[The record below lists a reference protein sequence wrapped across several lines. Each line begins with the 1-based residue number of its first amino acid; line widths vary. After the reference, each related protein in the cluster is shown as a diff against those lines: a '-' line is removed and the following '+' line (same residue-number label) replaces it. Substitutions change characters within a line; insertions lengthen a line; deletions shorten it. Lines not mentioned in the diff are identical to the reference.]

1 MIASESEEYDSGL
14 PTDSES
20 RTQQRTF
27 SSQKD
32 DLSDYG
38 TDRSSP
44 DTGKVLSEKGGPY
57 EAKIQATAMDLRQ
70 KAEERHEESASK
82 EKSHTVTC
90 TITICFAIPSPPKK
104 EDYETIADHKGKGN
118 GKHHKKVIEA
128 PKAQKYFHFEYFLLP
143 EDTEPTKVDVVMFG
157 VVAKLYMEHETR
169 LLKPWQENEKIWLTW
184 NHSVELCVTKEVL
197 LKALK
202 HQIHVKVWS
211 TKDKVSA
218 KARFDRP
225 KAFRVS
231 TVKQGEDPEVKHLV
245 LNQRKLF
252 EDSLP
257 RQSFFPE
264 KNGNVVYKDDYNTE
278 ALKRAKLEKFP
289 PAIFPEPS
297 MLDLELDTSVK
308 RLEMSNTGLSVVAQ
322 CEKSPAGQT
331 GKKKSAKS
339 SADMKVNLQGLQSNI
354 QSSKDQK
361 LEASSSKGEH
371 GVLHH
376 LKHSDTVI
384 PYEVRKKSETER
396 YENTASARIPQGERK
411 CLTLSIDFMPLLAGD
426 LSVISRLQECSY
438 HILDCYVTL
447 ALNTPLL
454 SDQQRHDLNPMVIR
468 ILSATCLPTLPTP
481 ISVLQVTSRPAAGWG
496 SIVDYHFTCTPCWRV
511 LEVPTPVTQSPI
523 TASAVA
529 CRQFHVSVEFAEGVT
544 LLRLKTPDAKA
555 VSRSVVLRLASLQ
568 KDLEKCIPVYCRYRF
583 QDHLF
588 HQTHGQTHGTHVF
601 FKDVYVV
608 FVGTM
613 SPGKLREFLLGPPI
627 EIEVHDRDQKIQE
640 NISRPSLF
648 GMEPEDEK
656 LSNVG
661 LITSKSTIHNP
672 FTQRDRL
679 SDPYGIAKMRLSELV
694 YGATYLNIS
703 VPILSCESPDATE
716 HRSDGKSGGIIGSD
730 IDRQVSPLPVGHYL
744 DAQSH
749 LKVRVDLA
757 VPLSSE
763 AVTPDCPFGRIIYIF
778 DYKNNK
784 LFQDLIMKITEINCR
799 ALSLQPDP
807 RGLSLDAVSRVCLTD
822 DQKGDTSLDVITG
835 IHIMDGDIHLFILE
849 GLRQNAVK
857 ELWDTVPSREAEQKG
872 GLEILYNSDM
882 TFHER
887 LYKDLGVLV
896 CHVHLHEPLYSLVNQ
911 PLLYIRDMVPP
922 LCFQALSRLDY
933 LCSAKKLRD
942 VIQRDLLPSVEMI
955 HLLSREFGVPLKLGD
970 LFADAEHTFSKKLVI
985 SEKEDKGLRCP
996 LHIPLDN
1003 FNENYIHFKRENENN
1018 KTKDHIQM
1026 NIDRVWQLNR
1036 KLKKL
1041 EVEYVEIVPVDG
1053 VTVHNYS
1060 SQTLNSAELALKILR
1075 QRLAAEPNHRYTYSL
1090 DYQSAT
1096 VSPVDVVQE
1105 LKKQAAKSRADWM
1118 TSDGFL
1124 YPGFRS
1130 SIESNKHPKKPDD
1143 ARILELTKVWKENIL
1158 HANNLQPTL
1167 SRDHWSWADRHLEFD
1182 LYKKPCERGSV
1193 SAPGTVQVIDETL
1206 QEEAIESVQPADIK
1220 QKMRFHR
1227 CLPQTERTAQ
1237 GPHASNQQSRL
1248 EGLLKDK
1255 GAKLSLRKSGLA
1267 LQPMPALAVIPK
1279 SGSNGSKMG
1288 INGIGFIPGEL
1299 KDHSLKWTDNAIPCH
1314 NMNHETY
1321 RKLRGKDFTSN
1332 STDHS
1337 VIYKRKIKEL
1347 SGEEKNSFILLKSA
1361 PSVVKA
1367 NSTPKTADEFQN
1379 VVLIQ
1384 SHKGFL
1390 LHIQ

>member
-14 PTDSES
+14 PTDSECK
-20 RTQQRTF
+20 TQQRTC

-32 DLSDYG
+32 GLSDYG

-44 DTGKVLSEKGGPY
+44 DTGQVLSEKGGPY
-57 EAKIQATAMDLRQ
+57 ESKIQATAMDLRQ

-82 EKSHTVTC
+82 DKSHTVTC

-104 EDYETIADHKGKGN
+104 EDYESIADHKGKGN

-202 HQIHVKVWS
+202 HQIRVKVWS

-278 ALKRAKLEKFP
+278 ALKGAKHEKFP
-289 PAIFPEPS
+289 PAIFPKPG
-297 MLDLELDTSVK
+297 MLDLEQDTSVK
-308 RLEMSNTGLSVVAQ
+308 RLEMSNTGLSVLAQ

-361 LEASSSKGEH
+361 LEVSSSKGEH

-376 LKHSDTVI
+376 LKYSDTVI

-426 LSVISRLQECSY
+426 LSVTSRLQECSY

-454 SDQQRHDLNPMVIR
+454 SHQQRHDLNPMVIR
-468 ILSATCLPTLPTP
+468 ILSATCLPALPTP
-481 ISVLQVTSRPAAGWG
+481 ISVLQ
-496 SIVDYHFTCTPCWRV
+496 
-511 LEVPTPVTQSPI
+511 
-523 TASAVA
+523 
-529 CRQFHVSVEFAEGVT
+529 
-544 LLRLKTPDAKA
+544 
-555 VSRSVVLRLASLQ
+555 
-568 KDLEKCIPVYCRYRF
+568 EKCIPVYCRYRF

-627 EIEVHDRDQKIQE
+627 EIEVHDRDQKIKE

-716 HRSDGKSGGIIGSD
+716 HRSEGKSGGIIGSD
-730 IDRQVSPLPVGHYL
+730 IDSQVSPLPVGHYL

-857 ELWDTVPSREAEQKG
+857 ELWETVPSREAEQKG

-887 LYKDLGVLV
+887 LYKDLGVLL

-955 HLLSREFGVPLKLGD
+955 HLLSREFGIPLKLGD

-1018 KTKDHIQM
+1018 QTKDHIQM

-1036 KLKKL
+1036 KLKKP

-1075 QRLAAEPNHRYTYSL
+1075 QRLAAEPSHRYTYSL

-1118 TSDGFL
+1118 TSNGFL

-1130 SIESNKHPKKPDD
+1130 SIESNKHPKNPDD

-1158 HANNLQPTL
+1158 HANTLQPTL

-1182 LYKKPCERGSV
+1182 LYKKPCERGSL

-1288 INGIGFIPGEL
+1288 INGMGFIPGEL

-1347 SGEEKNSFILLKSA
+1347 SAEEKNSFILLKSA
-1361 PSVVKA
+1361 PSGVKA
-1367 NSTPKTADEFQN
+1367 NSAPKTADEFQN
-1379 VVLIQ
+1379 VVRIQ